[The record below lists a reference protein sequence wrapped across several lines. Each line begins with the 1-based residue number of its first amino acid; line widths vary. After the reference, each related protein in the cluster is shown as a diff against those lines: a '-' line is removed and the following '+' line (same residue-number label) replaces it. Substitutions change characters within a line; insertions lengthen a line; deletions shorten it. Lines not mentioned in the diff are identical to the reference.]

1 MFYNTS
7 IAMHGLIGIFDR
19 QFVGH
24 SELFPIIIP
33 IYYTHPSISGRYNQR
48 LQPTPLGFA
57 EII

>member
-1 MFYNTS
+1 
-7 IAMHGLIGIFDR
+7 MHGLIGIFDR

-24 SELFPIIIP
+24 PELFPIIIP

-48 LQPTPLGFA
+48 LQPTPLGVA